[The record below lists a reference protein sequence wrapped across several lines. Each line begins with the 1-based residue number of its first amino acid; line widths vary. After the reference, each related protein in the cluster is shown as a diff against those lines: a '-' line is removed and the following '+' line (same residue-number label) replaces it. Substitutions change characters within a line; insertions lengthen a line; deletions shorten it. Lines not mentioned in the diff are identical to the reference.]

1 MNIQNTR
8 FRTDDENQTVFHA
21 KAVNKSK
28 TNQKKGI
35 SVDGSKLSAESDLI
49 AAKKEAARKR
59 ALKVVGEAF
68 AGEQK
73 IDDDIVRRRDKISS
87 LRQEMYEAND
97 AIKELEEA
105 RNAIRTEY
113 GVSKNSE
120 EEAELKILEKE
131 LRSQM
136 PGSGVYLTKEDTEAI
151 EKIKKKGLT
160 EYQSRSLEM
169 LDAERSYAEI
179 SYNADEEA
187 KLESRIIDAIQLER
201 LKSNPML
208 EATEQADAI
217 MEAASEQAKSMLL
230 EEARAHVEEEAR
242 EQKEKS
248 QIEKEKQEEIQERI
262 DASKE
267 KKKQNEKL
275 TEDILDEIKE
285 QAVTAQNV
293 DAAQGIIEKM
303 MNKMALIEEDLKGA
317 AIDEAL

>member
-59 ALKVVGEAF
+59 ALKVVGDAF

-113 GVSKNSE
+113 GVPENSE

-131 LRSQM
+131 LRSKM

-151 EKIKKKGLT
+151 AKIKKKGLT

-187 KLESRIIDAIQLER
+187 KMESRIIDAIQLER

-248 QIEKEKQEEIQERI
+248 QTEKEKQEEIQERI

>member
-21 KAVNKSK
+21 KAVNKNK
-28 TNQKKGI
+28 KNQKKGI
-35 SVDGSKLSAESDLI
+35 SVDGSQLSAESDLI

-59 ALKVVGEAF
+59 ALKVVGDAF

-73 IDDDIVRRRDKISS
+73 IDDDLARRRDKISS

-105 RNAIRTEY
+105 RNAIREEY
-113 GVSKNSE
+113 GVPENSE

-131 LRSQM
+131 IRSKM
-136 PGSGVYLTKEDTEAI
+136 PGSGVHLTKEDTEAI
-151 EKIKKKGLT
+151 AKIKKKGLT
-160 EYQSRSLEM
+160 EYQSRSLEL
-169 LDAERSYAEI
+169 LDAERSYAET

-187 KLESRIIDAIQLER
+187 KLEGRIIDAIQLER

-230 EEARAHVEEEAR
+230 EEAREHVEEEAK
-242 EQKEKS
+242 EQKEKA

-285 QAVTAQNV
+285 QAATAQNM

-317 AIDEAL
+317 AIDESL